1 MNAPAADVDRLALTI
16 HDLKNSLSLLEGQ
29 LSALV
34 DAPSAE
40 GARRARGQCADMRR
54 RLVAFL
60 MLHGGEDGWRL
71 SLSDEDPRALLQTAA
86 RRYREA
92 LAPDHPVKIDVLA
105 CDDAPAFF
113 YLDRHLVQLALDAAL
128 HNACVYARSRVEVSA
143 RRDGDA
149 LAFVID
155 DDGPGPVAAP
165 RQDASTGLGT
175 ALCVAVA
182 RAHRNAAGDGGD
194 VALTA
199 RGEGGARFT
208 LRVR

>member
-1 MNAPAADVDRLALTI
+1 MAAAADGVDRLALTI

-29 LSALV
+29 LAALV
-34 DAPSAE
+34 DAPSAD
-40 GARRARGQCADMRR
+40 GARRARAQCADMRR

-71 SLSDEDPRALLQTAA
+71 SLSDESPRALLESAA

-92 LAPDHPVKIDVLA
+92 LAPDHPVAIDVRP
-105 CDDAPAFF
+105 CDDAPPYFV
-113 YLDRHLVQLALDAAL
+113 LDRHLVQLALDAAL
-128 HNACVYARSRVEVSA
+128 HNACVYARARVEVSA
-143 RRDGDA
+143 VRDGDA
-149 LAFVID
+149 LVFVID

-175 ALCVAVA
+175 ALCEAVA

-194 VALTA
+194 VALAA
-199 RGEGGARFT
+199 RPGGGARFT
-208 LRVR
+208 LRLR